1 MPDVGIQIDVV
12 EGQVTHHRGIR
23 FAGGGAVQSAQ
34 AESAKINIAVWD
46 GKDDE
51 FSIALQEGDVFE
63 IAGQSWRLDAIH
75 DDGRGW
81 YADLTRIA

>member
-12 EGQVTHHRGIR
+12 EGHGDAAIAEPGSPAGATVRG
-23 FAGGGAVQSAQ
+23 
-34 AESAKINIAVWD
+34 AEPAKVNISVWD

-51 FSIALQEGDVFE
+51 FSVTLQEGEVFE
-63 IAGQSWRLDAIH
+63 IAGQSWRLDKTIH